1 MDYIGISKRV
11 DSLIADRGFST
22 AKVERMAD
30 IGNGTIR
37 SWRQGRNM
45 KIDSLVRVAQVLG
58 VTVDDLLRKDAE

>member
-1 MDYIGISKRV
+1 MDYINISKRV
-11 DSLIADRGFST
+11 DSLIKEKGYST

-45 KIDSLVRVAQVLG
+45 KIDSLVKVAEVLE
-58 VTVDDLLRKDAE
+58 VTVNDLLRKDAV